1 MKRPRRAT
9 RKTPPRPEAPADASE
24 DTLLLE
30 RLRTHLGVLGLPDV
44 EEPLS
49 AHLAWATT
57 AKPSPLV
64 LLERILGEAAGR
76 VRERRIERRIKQCG
90 LRMRKTLEAFEWG
103 FQPKLDRALVEDL
116 ATLRFVD
123 NGEDVILTGKPGTGK
138 SHILSALALRAC
150 HKQLH
155 VRYVRCVDM
164 IDTLHAA
171 LADRTFDHKLAA
183 WSRPE
188 LLLIDDVGLGQVKKH
203 DDEPTAAHILFNLL
217 DRRHEERLSTA
228 ITSNISLS
236 AWGSYLGD
244 ATLTAAILDRLTMNA
259 IRLNIDGPSYRQHVG
274 RQRASKYA
282 AAQEQMITD

>member
-1 MKRPRRAT
+1 MRRPPRAS
-9 RKTPPRPEAPADASE
+9 RKATPPPASPAGASE
-24 DTLLLE
+24 DVLLLE
-30 RLRTHLGVLGLPDV
+30 RLRAHLRVLGLPDV

-64 LLERILGEAAGR
+64 LLERVLGEAAGR
-76 VRERRIERRIKQCG
+76 LRERRIERRIKQCG
-90 LRMRKTLEAFEWG
+90 LRMRKTLETFEWG

-150 HKQLH
+150 HRQLH
-155 VRYVRCVDM
+155 VRYVRCVDL
-164 IDTLHAA
+164 IDALHAA

-217 DRRHEERLSTA
+217 DRRHEEHLSTA
-228 ITSNISLS
+228 ITSNITLS

-244 ATLTAAILDRLTMNA
+244 ATLTAAILDRMTMNA
-259 IRLNIDGPSYRQHVG
+259 IRLNIDGPSYRQHIA
-274 RQRASKYA
+274 RQRASKYGASQESA
-282 AAQEQMITD
+282 ATD

>member
-1 MKRPRRAT
+1 MRRPQRAT
-9 RKTPPRPEAPADASE
+9 RRTPPRPEAPRGVSE
-24 DTLLLE
+24 DALLLE
-30 RLRTHLGVLGLPDV
+30 RLRAHLGVLGLSDV
-44 EEPLS
+44 QEPLS
-49 AHLAWATT
+49 AHLAWAT
-57 AKPSPLV
+57 AEKPGPLV
-64 LLERILGEAAGR
+64 LLERVLGEAAGR
-76 VRERRIERRIKQCG
+76 LRERRIERRIKQCG

-116 ATLRFVD
+116 ATLRFVE

-155 VRYVRCVDM
+155 VRYIRCVDL
-164 IDTLHAA
+164 IDSLHAA

-188 LLLIDDVGLGQVKKH
+188 LLLIDDVGLGQIKKH

-217 DRRHEERLSTA
+217 DRRHEENLSTA
-228 ITSNISLS
+228 MTSNISLS

-274 RQRASKYA
+274 RQRAAKYGA
-282 AAQEQMITD
+282 SQEPTTTD

>member
-1 MKRPRRAT
+1 MKRARRASSQ
-9 RKTPPRPEAPADASE
+9 TPPHSDAPVDAGG
-24 DTLLLE
+24 DVLLLQ
-30 RLRTHLGVLGLPDV
+30 RLRAHMGILGLPDE

-64 LLERILGEAAGR
+64 LLERVLGEAAGR
-76 VRERRIERRIKQCG
+76 LRERRIERRITQSG
-90 LRMRKTLEAFEWG
+90 LRMRKTLEGFEWG

-116 ATLRFVD
+116 ATLRFVE

-138 SHILSALALRAC
+138 SHILSALAMRAC
-150 HKQLH
+150 HRQFH

-171 LADRTFDHKLAA
+171 LADRTFDRRLAA
-183 WSRPE
+183 WSRPQ
-188 LLLIDDVGLGQVKKH
+188 LLVIDDVGLGQIRKH

-217 DRRHEERLSTA
+217 DRRHEDGLSTA
-228 ITSNISLS
+228 ITSNIALS

-274 RQRASKYA
+274 RQRTSKYA
-282 AAQEQMITD
+282 TAQEQIIPD